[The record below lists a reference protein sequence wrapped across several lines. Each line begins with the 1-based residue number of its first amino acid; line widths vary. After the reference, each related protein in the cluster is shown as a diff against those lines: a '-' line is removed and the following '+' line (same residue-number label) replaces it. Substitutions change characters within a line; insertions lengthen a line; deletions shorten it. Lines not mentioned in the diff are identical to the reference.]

1 MSVNGVSNPNPID
14 IAVSGLRAETSR
26 MNVIAGNIANS
37 NTTRTPSGEPYRRQE
52 VILSTNGEGI
62 GGVTVEEI
70 AADMLTAFKRVHQP
84 GHPDADENG
93 YVMMPNV
100 DLPVEMIN
108 MITASRAYQANAAV
122 LKRYEEMVNVAI
134 ELLR

>member
-1 MSVNGVSNPNPID
+1 MSVNGISNTNPID
-14 IAVSGLRAETSR
+14 IAVSGLRAETTR

-37 NTTRTPSGEPYRRQE
+37 NTTKTPSGEPYRRME
-52 VILSTNGEGI
+52 VITSTDESI
-62 GGVTVEEI
+62 GGVTVDQI
-70 AADMLTAFKRVHQP
+70 AADMLTNFRRVHQP
-84 GHPDADENG
+84 GHPDADKEG
-93 YVMMPNV
+93 YVQMPNV

-134 ELLR
+134 ELLK